1 VKTVK
6 QVMAAL
12 KEKGDAQTRKTYA
25 RHGAP
30 ENMFGVKVADM
41 KVIAKQI
48 KGNQDL
54 AYELFDTGNCDAR
67 YLAGLVADG
76 SLMTRSR
83 LNQWARDADWTMVSD
98 WTVAWVASE
107 NVAGTALAL
116 KWMKAKKESVAS
128 TGWATYSSIVS
139 TIADEDLDFTEIRIL
154 LKTIATDVHSQPDRV
169 RVGMN
174 RFVIAVGTFVAP
186 LTKQA
191 KTTAKKIGKVTADMG
206 DTACKIPDAL
216 AYIEKNEKMGRI
228 GQKRKAAKC

>member
-1 VKTVK
+1 MKTVK

-12 KEKGDAQTRKTYA
+12 KKKGDAQIRKTYA

-30 ENMFGVKVADM
+30 DNMFGVKVADM

-107 NVAGTALAL
+107 NVAGTAVAL
-116 KWMKAKKESVAS
+116 KWMKAKKESIAS
-128 TGWATYSSIVS
+128 SGWATYSSIVS
-139 TIADEDLDFTEIRIL
+139 TIAR
-154 LKTIATDVHSQPDRV
+154 DVHSQPDRV

-206 DTACKIPDAL
+206 DTSCKIPDAL